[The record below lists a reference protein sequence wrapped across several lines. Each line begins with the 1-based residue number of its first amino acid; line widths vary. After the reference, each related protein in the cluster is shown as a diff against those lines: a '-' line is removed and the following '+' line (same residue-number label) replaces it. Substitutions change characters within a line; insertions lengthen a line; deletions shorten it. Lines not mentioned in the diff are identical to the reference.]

1 MRRHTATLLP
11 LVLAALVFQSSAQ
24 QVGTNTSS
32 TQTGAATFSTTANLV
47 VETVSVKDKSGK
59 PIEGL
64 TAQDF
69 TITED
74 GMPQTIKFFE
84 FQKLQAPVGAA
95 AEAPPVSA
103 NIEALA
109 KLPHRLVFLVA
120 HPFRGN
126 TEFQGN
132 LLNAPAIQAELE
144 NLALPRAEQLGRRL
158 LHRFAY
164 R

>member
-24 QVGTNTSS
+24 QVGTNTSN

-84 FQKLQAPVGAA
+84 FQKLQA
-95 AEAPPVSA
+95 
-103 NIEALA
+103 
-109 KLPHRLVFLVA
+109 
-120 HPFRGN
+120 RGG
-126 TEFQGN
+126 TP
-132 LLNAPAIQAELE
+132 LL
-144 NLALPRAEQLGRRL
+144 RR
-158 LHRFAY
+158 R
-164 R
+164 